1 MDYLKFSLLFIV
13 VHGVSYVI
21 AGALALKV
29 SGDIY
34 ESKNRHCDF
43 LKDMADPEES
53 GQVQK
58 LFFPAQ
64 LLRGLLMSVLLYP
77 VLGAIR
83 YLPFAAK
90 LFFFAGLMF
99 VYTHF
104 AAASPFMDNI
114 EGCVYFK
121 EKYLQ
126 KKYFWKF
133 QGEMVIYSV
142 LFGLLMSLFI

>member
-1 MDYLKFSLLFIV
+1 
-13 VHGVSYVI
+13 
-21 AGALALKV
+21 
-29 SGDIY
+29 
-34 ESKNRHCDF
+34 
-43 LKDMADPEES
+43 
-53 GQVQK
+53 
-58 LFFPAQ
+58 
-64 LLRGLLMSVLLYP
+64 MSVVLYP

-126 KKYFWKF
+126 KKYFLEVSR
-133 QGEMVIYSV
+133 GNGDHSV
-142 LFGLLMSLFI
+142 LFGL